1 MRQICGNYRKIMEFF
16 LKVFNSNKHFFRIF
30 PSNRVRFRK
39 QIHFTRSGEQLI
51 RRLIPHSQTWCIKSR
66 LIETRGMSLEPL
78 HSCDRSFFVVRT
90 PSRVQLLFNWLL
102 VLFRFQFDAHEIAG
116 SVSPS
121 TRLIERE
128 HKANCIVI
136 REFRTAMFY

>member
-1 MRQICGNYRKIMEFF
+1 METIAKFLSSF
-16 LKVFNSNKHFFRIF
+16 LKVYKHFSETFTRNCI
-30 PSNRVRFRK
+30 RFRE
-39 QIHFTRSGEQLI
+39 QSHFTRSVEQLI
-51 RRLIPHSQTWCIKSR
+51 RGLISHSQTCIKSR
-66 LIETRGMSLEPL
+66 LIEAHGMSLEPL

-102 VLFRFQFDAHEIAG
+102 ALFRFQFDAHEIAG